1 MQTIFMISTYD
12 VNFCIPRLISVL
24 CAQGSRQE
32 GLKVQE
38 KQGYRFTRTPK
49 HYASWGFRRSL
60 TNDYRQRLE
69 NIALRFL
76 RILSRAMRGM
86 SPWRWR

>member
-1 MQTIFMISTYD
+1 MWHKSLK
-12 VNFCIPRLISVL
+12 RLVGAKGFEPLTPTMSRKCPGICSRIISVL

-49 HYASWGFRRSL
+49 HYASW
-60 TNDYRQRLE
+60 
-69 NIALRFL
+69 
-76 RILSRAMRGM
+76 RIVRALSRAMSGM
-86 SPWRWR
+86 SPWR